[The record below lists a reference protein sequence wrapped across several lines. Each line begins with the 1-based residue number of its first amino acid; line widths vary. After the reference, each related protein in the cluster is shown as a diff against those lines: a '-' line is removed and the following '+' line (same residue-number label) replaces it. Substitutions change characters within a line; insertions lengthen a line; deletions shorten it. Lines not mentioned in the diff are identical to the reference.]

1 VSALEEDP
9 STNDFARANDGNLR
23 GFDMG
28 KARTGMEY
36 QEKSK
41 FDKSQFQL
49 ELANQK
55 TVSNNILNKQIFIKK
70 ISELERIIDK
80 LKRDKKNVEGALDT

>member
-1 VSALEEDP
+1 
-9 STNDFARANDGNLR
+9 
-23 GFDMG
+23 
-28 KARTGMEY
+28 MEY